1 MKISDYIFKSGP
13 AKWIILYIVIMTF
26 IAFLFA
32 SFRPPSITDNIYN
45 PSDSTFSEKKEKN
58 IKKTSL
64 IESNKN
70 QNKKK
75 LIINKTKI
83 KSDSAVVPDD
93 LIKKY
98 LEKYKA
104 TIFNEYHYPYTID
117 YQENLINKN
126 TIFYIVVDDI
136 FEENGK
142 IYLKA
147 AKSYLGL
154 NVYLKLQCD
163 KNLAKK
169 LKSIQYY
176 TYVVA
181 RISRINNIY
190 FNTKAVKRNNDITD
204 VDINLSSNNI
214 NLMIVGKCLDTF
226 EK

>member
-1 MKISDYIFKSGP
+1 MKIVDYVFKSGP
-13 AKWIILYIVIMTF
+13 AKWIILYITIMTI

-45 PSDSTFSEKKEKN
+45 PSDSSSSTKDEKN
-58 IKKTSL
+58 IKKSSL
-64 IESNKN
+64 VELNKN
-70 QNKKK
+70 QNKK
-75 LIINKTKI
+75 LLINKTKI
-83 KSDSAVVPDD
+83 KKDTVSVPVD

-98 LEKYKA
+98 LDKYKA
-104 TIFNEYHYPYTID
+104 TIFNEYHFPYTID
-117 YQENLINKN
+117 YQENLKNKN
-126 TIFYIVVDDI
+126 AIFYIVVDDI
-136 FEENGK
+136 FEENGR

-163 KNLAKK
+163 KTLAKK
-169 LKSIQYY
+169 LKAIQYY

-181 RISRINNIY
+181 KIIRINNIY

-214 NLMIVGKCLDTF
+214 NLMIIGKCLDMF